1 MPTYTYFCEKC
12 QEVTDGFFR
21 LTENRPE
28 VIACQVCKDEV
39 AKYRLSLPMHMK
51 ASYLDGQRREAWK
64 DLREASKLNVAASA
78 TDNQEEKKELLNEA
92 KKIGYNFKKEG
103 A

>member
-1 MPTYTYFCEKC
+1 
-12 QEVTDGFFR
+12 
-21 LTENRPE
+21 
-28 VIACQVCKDEV
+28 
-39 AKYRLSLPMHMK
+39 MK